1 MSYKVGDKVLV
12 HKDAISTAE
21 ARAGPAQKLRPL
33 FFGPYTVTKVTV
45 TTVTVKLPREIRA
58 HPVFHVDVVKP
69 YVENE
74 FRGRTVP
81 PPHPVTDTEGHTRYI
96 VSAVEGERL
105 MRSKLQYLVRCREG
119 YVQPTWEPAEF
130 LLDEDG
136 HDIEPLSDYKKM
148 LRATRGK
155 GRVS

>member
-1 MSYKVGDKVLV
+1 
-12 HKDAISTAE
+12 
-21 ARAGPAQKLRPL
+21 
-33 FFGPYTVTKVTV
+33 
-45 TTVTVKLPREIRA
+45 
-58 HPVFHVDVVKP
+58 
-69 YVENE
+69 
-74 FRGRTVP
+74 
-81 PPHPVTDTEGHTRYI
+81 
-96 VSAVEGERL
+96 
-105 MRSKLQYLVRCREG
+105 MRSKLQYLVRWEG